1 MNKEKI
7 YKSFDIAFNDYLS
20 NEKSKSNHWIA
31 QNKNF
36 LKKIKKVKLEDF
48 RTYGRSDLV
57 GKGRNL
63 GLMDGIRK
71 HQTTDEGFNKS
82 IQYILE
88 TGNGLEQEFLLSMLN
103 K

>member
-36 LKKIKKVKLEDF
+36 LKKIKTIKNPYGDGNSAKKILNVLKKINLKLTTQKIN
-48 RTYGRSDLV
+48 TY
-57 GKGRNL
+57 
-63 GLMDGIRK
+63 
-71 HQTTDEGFNKS
+71 
-82 IQYILE
+82 
-88 TGNGLEQEFLLSMLN
+88 
-103 K
+103 